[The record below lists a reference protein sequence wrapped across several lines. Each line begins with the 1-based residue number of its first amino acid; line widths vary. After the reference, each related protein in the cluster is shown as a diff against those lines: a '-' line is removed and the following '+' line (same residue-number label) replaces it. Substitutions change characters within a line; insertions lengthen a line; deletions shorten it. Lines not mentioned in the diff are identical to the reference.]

1 MIEHFMEV
9 MGWIGAAAVL
19 GAYALLS
26 AGKLSPARYA
36 YHVLNLGGSLMLG
49 VYALWHGAIASV
61 AVNAIWMC
69 IGVIAISGIT
79 KRRAKLP

>member
-1 MIEHFMEV
+1 
-9 MGWIGAAAVL
+9 
-19 GAYALLS
+19 
-26 AGKLSPARYA
+26 
-36 YHVLNLGGSLMLG
+36 MLG